1 MIAAACCVMALDH
14 NVNFD
19 SAGHVEG
26 DAQHVPNV
34 YPNVDVSIQ
43 LCGQESLCLRPAILK
58 KAWHPTTEGETHR
71 KMHPNRVF

>member
-19 SAGHVEG
+19 SAGHV

-43 LCGQESLCLRPAILK
+43 LCGQECLCLRPAILK